1 MSAILLHLLTAL
13 SYGLL
18 GYYFWETRW
27 SEGNHFATR
36 VFSARLTWERYLL
49 LPPLALHGWLL
60 YQSVVVGVG
69 LDLGVGNA
77 ISLIAWMTVALYWI
91 VSFFYPFEGLQTF
104 VAPMAAVCS
113 LLPLAFASPHPLADT
128 ELLAFKTHLAMAML
142 AYALFTIAALHGI
155 LMTLVERRLHSHALA
170 ATPPELPPLL
180 TMERLLFRIIIV
192 AFVLLTLTLLSGI
205 VFSEARFGR
214 PLVFN
219 HKTVFAFLSWGM
231 FAALLLGRRFYG
243 WRGRVAVRWVWGG
256 FVALLLA
263 YIGTKFALE
272 VILQRA

>member
-1 MSAILLHLLTAL
+1 
-13 SYGLL
+13 
-18 GYYFWETRW
+18 
-27 SEGNHFATR
+27 
-36 VFSARLTWERYLL
+36 
-49 LPPLALHGWLL
+49 
-60 YQSVVVGVG
+60 
-69 LDLGVGNA
+69 
-77 ISLIAWMTVALYWI
+77 
-91 VSFFYPFEGLQTF
+91 
-104 VAPMAAVCS
+104 
-113 LLPLAFASPHPLADT
+113 
-128 ELLAFKTHLAMAML
+128 
-142 AYALFTIAALHGI
+142 
-155 LMTLVERRLHSHALA
+155 
-170 ATPPELPPLL
+170 
-180 TMERLLFRIIIV
+180 MERLLFRIIIV